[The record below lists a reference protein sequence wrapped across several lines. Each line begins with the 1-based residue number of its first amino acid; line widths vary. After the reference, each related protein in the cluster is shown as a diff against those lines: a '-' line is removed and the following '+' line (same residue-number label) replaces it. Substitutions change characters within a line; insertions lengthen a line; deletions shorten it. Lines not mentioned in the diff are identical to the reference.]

1 MRAQQLA
8 GIACNTVLL
17 AAAVASAAP
26 AQQEEKLEDRA
37 KKAARVLANL
47 VADPKNAPP
56 NKLLQSAECIA
67 AVPGV
72 KEAAVVVGG
81 KAGYGMA
88 SCRVGSGWSLPSYM
102 SLKAGSVGFQIGGQ
116 ETDVVLIFPHADARE
131 LIAKSNFEL
140 GAGASVAAGP
150 VGSTIGAGTDFKK
163 GAAIYTYATKGA
175 GLFAGVS
182 LSGSNYGVDDKGNRT
197 AYPAGSVPTKT
208 DKSPDVSHLLKTA
221 AGAQTPETVK
231 PFVDALHERIGAR
244 R

>member
-1 MRAQQLA
+1 MRAQHLA
-8 GIACNTVLL
+8 GIACSTVLL

-26 AQQEEKLEDRA
+26 AQQDEKLEDRA

-72 KEAAVVVGG
+72 KEAAMVVGG
-81 KAGYGMA
+81 KAGYGLA
-88 SCRVGSGWSLPSYM
+88 ACRVGDGWSLPTYM
-102 SLKAGSVGFQIGGQ
+102 SLKAGSIGFQVGGQ
-116 ETDVVLIFPHADARE
+116 ATDVVLIFPHPDARE

-163 GAAIYTYATKGA
+163 GDAIYTYATKGA

-182 LSGSNYGVDDKGNRT
+182 LAGSNFGLDDKGNRT

-208 DKSPDVSHLLKTA
+208 DKSPDVSYLLKTR
-221 AGAQTPETVK
+221 AGAETPAMVK

>member
-1 MRAQQLA
+1 MSHTRSIAIAVTVMGLATQTASLVSAQQD
-8 GIACNTVLL
+8 
-17 AAAVASAAP
+17 
-26 AQQEEKLEDRA
+26 EKLEERA
-37 KKAARVLANL
+37 RKAALVLANL

-56 NKLLQSAECIA
+56 NKLLQAAECIA
-67 AVPGV
+67 VVPSV
-72 KEAAVVVGG
+72 KEAAMVVGG
-81 KAGYGMA
+81 KAGYGLA
-88 SCRVGSGWSLPSYM
+88 SCRVGDGWSLPSYM

-116 ETDVVLIFPHADARE
+116 ATDVALIFPHADARE

-208 DKSPDVSHLLKTA
+208 DKSPDVSHLLKTR
-221 AGAQTPETVK
+221 AGAETPAMVT
-231 PFVDALHERIGAR
+231 PFTDALHQRIGAR

>member
-1 MRAQQLA
+1 
-8 GIACNTVLL
+8 
-17 AAAVASAAP
+17 
-26 AQQEEKLEDRA
+26 
-37 KKAARVLANL
+37 
-47 VADPKNAPP
+47 
-56 NKLLQSAECIA
+56 
-67 AVPGV
+67 
-72 KEAAVVVGG
+72 
-81 KAGYGMA
+81 
-88 SCRVGSGWSLPSYM
+88 VGSGWSLPSYM

-221 AGAQTPETVK
+221 AGAQAPETVK

>member
-1 MRAQQLA
+1 MRAQHLA
-8 GIACNTVLL
+8 GIACSTVLL
-17 AAAVASAAP
+17 AAAVTSAAP

-72 KEAAVVVGG
+72 KEAAMVVGG

-221 AGAQTPETVK
+221 AGAETPETVK